1 MYVHVWYAKYI
12 DRLFDLDRD
21 AILIRSLLN
30 FYVRDSLDC
39 MMKLGNAMHVLWA
52 FVRDALKEGTMLEF
66 FKRMGKY
73 TNVETEVG
81 NPSYVLLMYL
91 QS

>member
-30 FYVRDSLDC
+30 FYVHDC

-66 FKRMGKY
+66 FKRNGKC
-73 TNVETEVG
+73 TDAETEVG